1 MKYLYK
7 KGDITFVEC
16 TECKRVIK
24 FKEYQLQEVKDGIEC
39 FCGKIS
45 NSIKGIP
52 VVKKQT
58 TPTNN
63 VQHRTIEQ
71 KPIEP
76 TRVSNVPI
84 IKCPTCGST
93 NVKKISL
100 TSKAV
105 GGAMFGIFSSNIRN
119 TFKCEKCGYKW

>member
-16 TECKRVIK
+16 TECKRVMK

-84 IKCPTCGST
+84 
-93 NVKKISL
+93 
-100 TSKAV
+100 
-105 GGAMFGIFSSNIRN
+105 
-119 TFKCEKCGYKW
+119 

>member
-7 KGDITFVEC
+7 KGDIIYVEC
-16 TECKRVIK
+16 TECKRVLK
-24 FKEYQLQEVKDGIEC
+24 FKEYQLPEICYGVEC
-39 FCGKIS
+39 FCGNVSRTIES
-45 NSIKGIP
+45 LP
-52 VVKKQT
+52 VVQEQA

-63 VQHRTIEQ
+63 LQNRPVDQ
-71 KPIEP
+71 KGI
-76 TRVSNVPI
+76 SSVPK

-105 GGAMFGIFSSNIRN
+105 GGAMFGLFSSNIRN